1 MTIIV
6 PSATTTPG
14 SMTSSLRS
22 RAAGI
27 VRGDDPPPDR
37 PTDRGRIALAFL
49 VPILLYLGGVGIR
62 IVRQP
67 KLNFDEHIFLDVG
80 RHILDTGL
88 PLRAYA
94 VPGSPTLFFDHTPL
108 YVYFVALVTALGGPT
123 DVILRSTTLV
133 FGLLTVILVFR
144 IGLELRGLGSAF
156 VGSLVLA
163 VNPFFVTFSWFI
175 RMEVPLCFFLVL
187 ALYLLI
193 HERLLLA
200 GLAIATAV
208 LLKEIALAFWLV
220 AVVYVLIRRGGR
232 AAAIVGIPTPIV
244 FGAWLAY
251 AADIGLEQLL
261 GTMGRWLGSAAGS
274 TSRDPRLHVGL
285 RTWVNEILLGVI
297 GPVMIFA
304 TGATAAL
311 LAVGRKP
318 APRIV
323 LVPIVYVVVAV
334 AASFL
339 IRLKEPRFLIAIV
352 PMIAL
357 SIALLIDWDD
367 IWAQVRRDDRS
378 RRVGSTAHP
387 SADLTAGTDSR

>member
-1 MTIIV
+1 MTQPRAAV
-6 PSATTTPG
+6 
-14 SMTSSLRS
+14 SSLPS
-22 RAAGI
+22 RLVAV
-27 VRGDDPPPDR
+27 VRGDDPPATRTGDQR
-37 PTDRGRIALAFL
+37 RVALAALIPVVLFL
-49 VPILLYLGGVGIR
+49 GNVAIR
-62 IVRQP
+62 VVRQP

-80 RHILDTGL
+80 RHIVDTGL

-108 YVYFVALVTALGGPT
+108 YVYLVAVVTAIGGPA
-123 DVILRSTTLV
+123 DVILRSMSLV

-144 IGLELRGLGSAF
+144 IGLELRGLASALI
-156 VGSLVLA
+156 GSLLLA
-163 VNPFFVTFSWFI
+163 VNPFFVTFSWFV

-208 LLKEIALAFWLV
+208 MLKEIALAFWLV

-232 AAAIVGIPTPIV
+232 AAAIVAIPTPIV
-244 FGAWLAY
+244 FGAWLVY
-251 AADIGLEQLL
+251 AADIGLSRLL
-261 GTMGRWLGSAAGS
+261 ETMDRWFGSAAGS
-274 TSRDPRLHVGL
+274 TIKDKRLHVGL
-285 RTWVNEILLGVI
+285 RTWVNDILEEIV

-311 LAVGRKP
+311 GLVGRKS

-323 LVPIVYVVVAV
+323 LVPIAYVVVAV

-357 SIALLIDWDD
+357 TIALLIGWDD
-367 IWAQVRRDDRS
+367 IWARIRGHER
-378 RRVGSTAHP
+378 
-387 SADLTAGTDSR
+387 DLTGAAAPPAA

>member
-1 MTIIV
+1 MTQPRAAV
-6 PSATTTPG
+6 
-14 SMTSSLRS
+14 SSLPS
-22 RAAGI
+22 RLVAV
-27 VRGDDPPPDR
+27 VRGDDPPATRTGDR
-37 PTDRGRIALAFL
+37 RRVALAALIPVVLFL
-49 VPILLYLGGVGIR
+49 GNVAIR
-62 IVRQP
+62 VVRQP

-80 RHILDTGL
+80 RHIVDTGL

-108 YVYFVALVTALGGPT
+108 YVYLVALVTAIGGPA
-123 DVILRSTTLV
+123 DVILRSMSLV

-144 IGLELRGLGSAF
+144 IGLELRGLASALI
-156 VGSLVLA
+156 GSLLLA
-163 VNPFFVTFSWFI
+163 VNPFFVTFSWFV

-208 LLKEIALAFWLV
+208 MLKEIALAFWLV

-232 AAAIVGIPTPIV
+232 AAAIVAIPTPIV
-244 FGAWLAY
+244 FGAWLVY
-251 AADIGLEQLL
+251 AADIGLSRLL
-261 GTMGRWLGSAAGS
+261 ETMDRWFGSAAGS
-274 TSRDPRLHVGL
+274 TIKDKRLHVGL
-285 RTWVNEILLGVI
+285 RTWVNDILEEIV

-311 LAVGRKP
+311 GLVGRKS

-323 LVPIVYVVVAV
+323 LVPIAYVVVAV

-357 SIALLIDWDD
+357 TIALLIDWDD
-367 IWAQVRRDDRS
+367 IWARIRGHER
-378 RRVGSTAHP
+378 
-387 SADLTAGTDSR
+387 DLTEAAAPPAA

>member
-1 MTIIV
+1 MTQPRAAV
-6 PSATTTPG
+6 
-14 SMTSSLRS
+14 SSLPS
-22 RAAGI
+22 RLVAV
-27 VRGDDPPPDR
+27 VRGDDPPATRTGDQR
-37 PTDRGRIALAFL
+37 RVALAALIPVVLFL
-49 VPILLYLGGVGIR
+49 GNVAIR
-62 IVRQP
+62 VVRQP

-80 RHILDTGL
+80 RHIVDTGL

-108 YVYFVALVTALGGPT
+108 YVYLVALVTAIGGPA
-123 DVILRSTTLV
+123 DVILRSMSLV

-144 IGLELRGLGSAF
+144 IGLELRGLASALI
-156 VGSLVLA
+156 GSLLLA
-163 VNPFFVTFSWFI
+163 VNPFFVTFSWFV

-208 LLKEIALAFWLV
+208 MLKEIALAFWLV

-232 AAAIVGIPTPIV
+232 AAAIVAIPTPIV
-244 FGAWLAY
+244 FGAWLVY
-251 AADIGLEQLL
+251 AADIGLSRLL
-261 GTMGRWLGSAAGS
+261 ETMDRWFGSAAGS
-274 TSRDPRLHVGL
+274 TIKDKRLHVGL
-285 RTWVNEILLGVI
+285 RTWVNDILEEIV

-311 LAVGRKP
+311 GLVGRKS

-323 LVPIVYVVVAV
+323 LVPIAYVVVAV

-357 SIALLIDWDD
+357 TIALLIDWDD
-367 IWAQVRRDDRS
+367 IWARIRGHER
-378 RRVGSTAHP
+378 
-387 SADLTAGTDSR
+387 DLTEAAAPPAA